1 MAIQFLPRRSSIQ
14 VGDIQ
19 FLNLR
24 LPFLGK
30 ILSDDKTIESCGVKE
45 KDFFV
50 LMVAKARLTLH
61 VTQAP
66 HLYPSPSQLRL
77 RILKYPLRPLQQ
89 RSPLHHHLLLP
100 PLYRHLSNPQVRL
113 HLQQHQGRL
122 QLLLN
127 LLHLLRT

>member
-1 MAIQFLPRRSSIQ
+1 MAIQSLPRRSSIQ
-14 VGDIQ
+14 VNGIQ
-19 FLNLR
+19 FPTLC

-30 ILSDDKTIESCGVKE
+30 ILPDDKTIESCGVKE

-61 VTQAP
+61 ATQVS
-66 HLYPSPSQLRL
+66 HLYPRLSQLRL
-77 RILKYPLRPLQQ
+77 RNLKHLLRLLQQ
-89 RSPLHHHLLLP
+89 RLPLHHHLLLLP
-100 PLYRHLSNPQVRL
+100 PHRRLSNPQVRL

-127 LLHLLRT
+127 LLHLL